1 MLSGKWK
8 IYFKMDSNLISDYSQ
23 WVKGRDYPEF
33 FDEVALAT
41 ISKGYL
47 LPGETP
53 KKAFRRVANAV
64 ADRLNKPELAS
75 KFFKYIWNG
84 WIGLASPVLSNM
96 GTDRGMPI
104 SCFGID
110 TPDSVRGIGLTN
122 AELMRLTSYGG
133 GVGISVS
140 RIRERGAPIRGNG
153 KSEGVVPWCKIY
165 DSTIIATNQGSVRRG
180 AASVNLNIN
189 HPDIGEFMQIRR
201 PKGDPNRQCLNLHQC
216 VSVDDSFMK
225 KLGDRD
231 PEAMS
236 LWLEILKSRMETG
249 EPYIMFEDNINK
261 HNPLAYMMNNL
272 NVSMTNICTEITL
285 HTDEEHSFIC
295 CLSSLNLAKYD
306 EWKDTDV
313 VETATWFLDGVMEEF
328 IQKTSGKDSMVRSH
342 RHAKKGRALGLGVMG
357 WHTFLQQK
365 GLPFNS
371 IASTAWTH
379 TIFNSIRSKA
389 EAASRDLAAEY
400 GEPLWC
406 KGTGMRNTH
415 VLAIAPTVSNSR
427 INSCSAGIEPYPAN
441 VYVFNGAKGSFIV
454 KNPVLEQALE
464 EKGYNRSKIWDQIM
478 ADNGSVQNLPNEI
491 LSEDEK
497 EVFLTFPEVNQL
509 ELVRQA
515 AIRQRYIDQTQSLN
529 LAFSPTDSPKWIN
542 QVHMEAWKL
551 GVKTL
556 YYLRT
561 DSVIKGDIGSR
572 TTDECL
578 SCDG

>member
-1 MLSGKWK
+1 
-8 IYFKMDSNLISDYSQ
+8 MDSNLTIDYTQ
-23 WVKGRDYPEF
+23 WERGKDYPEF
-33 FDEVALAT
+33 FDDVALST

-53 KKAFRRVANAV
+53 KKAYRRVSHSIAM
-64 ADRLNKPELAS
+64 RLNRPDLEN

-84 WIGLASPVLSNM
+84 WIGLASPVLSNV
-96 GTDRGMPI
+96 GTDRGLPI

-110 TPDSVRGIGLTN
+110 TPDSIRGIGLTN

-133 GVGISVS
+133 GVGIGLS
-140 RIRERGAPIRGNG
+140 RIRPRGANITGNG
-153 KSEGVVPWCKIY
+153 KSEGIVPWAKIY

-180 AASVNLNIN
+180 AASVNLDIN
-189 HPDIGEFMQIRR
+189 HPDIKEFLQIRR

-216 VSVDDSFMK
+216 VVVDDAFMK
-225 KLGDRD
+225 RLNDRD
-231 PEAMS
+231 SEAMG
-236 LWLEILKSRMETG
+236 LWLEILKSRVETG
-249 EPYIMFEDNINK
+249 EPYVMFKDNINK
-261 HNPLAYMMNNL
+261 DNPLAYRMNNL

-313 VETATWFLDGVMEEF
+313 VEASIYFLDGVMEEF
-328 IQKTSGKDSMVRSH
+328 IQKTNGKDSMIRSH

-357 WHTFLQQK
+357 WHTFLQQRN
-365 GLPFNS
+365 LPFNS

-379 TIFNSIRSKA
+379 TIFSQIKTQA
-389 EAASRDLAAEY
+389 EAASRKLAAEY

-415 VLAIAPTVSNSR
+415 LLAIAPTVSNSR
-427 INSCSAGIEPYPAN
+427 INSCSAGIEPQPAN
-441 VYVFNGAKGSFIV
+441 VYVFNGARGTFIV
-454 KNPVLEQALE
+454 KNPELELLLE
-464 EKGYNRSKIWDQIM
+464 KKGHNTSKIWDQILT
-478 ADNGSVQNLPNEI
+478 DNGSVQNLPHDVLNE
-491 LSEDEK
+491 SEK
-497 EVFLTFPEVNQL
+497 EIFLTFPEINQL
-509 ELVRQA
+509 ALVQQA
-515 AIRQRYIDQTQSLN
+515 AARQRYIDQTQSLN
-529 LAFSPTDSPKWIN
+529 LSFDPTDSPKWIN
-542 QVHMEAWKL
+542 QVHMESWKL
-551 GVKTL
+551 GIKTL

-572 TTDECL
+572 TNDGCL